1 MGNLCTKKTAH
12 ICVVC
17 HSDDCNAKK
26 DLCGRCEFIHKFII
40 EHGRQCLKD
49 ITVRHEQQNR
59 TRSLS
64 LPAPPPQPRQQ
75 PATLRHRPRVT
86 EVRSVWSEE
95 PQMAPPPTTM
105 QMVSRTPSAPPAMYG
120 FGLPPPEY
128 HHEKY
133 GR

>member
-1 MGNLCTKKTAH
+1 MGNLCAKKTTH

-49 ITVRHEQQNR
+49 LTVRHEQQNR
-59 TRSLS
+59 PRALS
-64 LPAPPPQPRQQ
+64 LPAPPPQPQ
-75 PATLRHRPRVT
+75 PATVRHRPRMT

-95 PQMAPPPTTM
+95 PHMDPPPTTM
-105 QMVSRTPSAPPAMYG
+105 QMVSRTPSAPPPSMHG
-120 FGLPPPEY
+120 FGLPPPDY
-128 HHEKY
+128 HQEKY